1 MEFKKIQLNG
11 FKSFAD
17 KTNFLIEEG
26 LTGIVGP
33 NGCGK
38 SNIVESL
45 RWVMGETSKSNIV
58 ESLRWVMGETSAK
71 SMRGSGMED
80 VIFNGTSNKASK
92 NIAEVSIDV
101 ENKNNEGPVQYRDL
115 DQISVRRKIEKDKGS
130 KFYINDKEVR
140 ARDAQMFFADLS
152 TGAHSPSMI
161 SQGRIGALVTAKPTD
176 RRAILEEA
184 AGISGLHVRR
194 HEAEL
199 RLGAAENNLK
209 RADELR
215 RQQEKQLANLQK
227 QAEEATKYKL
237 ISEEIKKIEAGLYYL
252 KLLEIDKEI
261 KIENE
266 INNEA
271 EGEVEGFNNK
281 IKIENEINNEA
292 EGEVEGFNNKI
303 TELENLIKIATD
315 KVSPLREKNIENL
328 SRIQRLNLELQSL
341 DEENTRIQDEIE
353 SINKSIS
360 TLDEDI
366 NRERGII
373 IDANSNEKR
382 LKEEKAD
389 LIEIDSKYFETEK
402 LSNEDLENAKKE
414 LKKEQEA
421 VDEVVNNIAEG
432 SINISLGPIKNV
444 KNSINRAK
452 ELINSNEIQQAVTLL
467 DRCNME
473 LDNFLNDLK
482 NEKSRQELLNVNE
495 KSQNI
500 KQLQEKYAD
509 AYSKNQSIK
518 NESIKRNERIK
529 TIETEIESWKNL
541 LSNSEKMVAELI
553 ERKNKLSDQL
563 KKLENQPRVQAERKG
578 QISENLRISDKEKV
592 DNDIVIE
599 ETDKR
604 IETLR
609 TELNEIQEQSIQIRE
624 RKASSGATIEGL
636 QKRKSD
642 LLDRINSELNLSE
655 DNILENSNLNGV
667 EELPNAIDQEDA
679 LDKKKQERESL
690 GSVNLKADE
699 ETSKYEDEIKKME
712 QDRSDLVTAIV
723 KLKDSI
729 NELNQKG
736 RERLIEAFEKVNRKF
751 NEVYTKLFN
760 GGNAKLELVDSDDP
774 LEAGLEML
782 VSPPGK
788 RLQSITLLSGGEQA
802 LTALSLIFAVFLTNP
817 SPICV
822 LDEVDAPLDD
832 ANVTRFCNLL
842 EELIKITNTKF
853 IIVTHHALTMSKMN
867 RLYGVTMPE
876 KGISQLV
883 AVDLQKAESMVA

>member
-1 MEFKKIQLNG
+1 MQFKKIQLNG

-17 KTNFLIEEG
+17 KTNFLIEDG

-33 NGCGK
+33 NGCG
-38 SNIVESL
+38 
-45 RWVMGETSKSNIV
+45 KSNIV

-80 VIFNGTSNKASK
+80 VIFSGTSNKASK
-92 NIAEVSIDV
+92 NIAEVSVTIQN
-101 ENKNNEGPVQYRDL
+101 EKNEGPIQYREMDE
-115 DQISVRRKIEKDKGS
+115 INIRRKIEKDKGS

-215 RQQEKQLANLQK
+215 RQQERQLANLQK
-227 QAEEATKYKL
+227 QAEEATKYKN
-237 ISEEIKKIEAGLYYL
+237 ISDEIKKIEAGLYYL

-261 KIENE
+261 RVENE
-266 INNEA
+266 INTEA
-271 EGEVEGFNNK
+271 EEEVSGFNNK
-281 IKIENEINNEA
+281 IS
-292 EGEVEGFNNKI
+292 
-303 TELENLIKIATD
+303 ELEKTIKTETE
-315 KVSPLREKNIENL
+315 KVTPLREKNIENL
-328 SRIQRLNLELQSL
+328 SKIQRLNLELQSL
-341 DEENTRIQDEIE
+341 DEENNRIQEEIE
-353 SINKSIS
+353 NVKKSLK

-366 NRERGII
+366 SRENGII

-382 LKEEKAD
+382 LKEEKND
-389 LIEIDSKYFETEK
+389 LIEIDSKYYETEK
-402 LSNEDLENAKKE
+402 QSNEDLSQSKTILKTEIENIKNLVSSQKNKE
-414 LKKEQEA
+414 AIDALNNFE
-421 VDEVVNNIAEG
+421 NNIEKYA
-432 SINISLGPIKNV
+432 
-444 KNSINRAK
+444 NSYSQN
-452 ELINSNEIQQAVTLL
+452 
-467 DRCNME
+467 
-473 LDNFLNDLK
+473 
-482 NEKSRQELLNVNE
+482 
-495 KSQNI
+495 QNI
-500 KQLQEKYAD
+500 KK
-509 AYSKNQSIK
+509 
-518 NESIKRNERIK
+518 ESVKRNERINIIDK
-529 TIETEIESWKNL
+529 EIESWKNL
-541 LSNSEKMVAELI
+541 LLNSEKMVNELS
-553 ERKNKLSDQL
+553 ERKSKFSTQLDKLD
-563 KKLENQPRVQAERKG
+563 NQPKQQAEKKG
-578 QISENLRISDKEKV
+578 QISENLRISEEEKNSNEKII
-592 DNDIVIE
+592 ND
-599 ETDKR
+599 TDIN

-609 TELNEIQEQSIQIRE
+609 NQLNEIQEQSIQIRE

-636 QKRKSD
+636 KKRKSD
-642 LLDRINSELNLSE
+642 LVDRINSELSLNE
-655 DNILENSNLNGV
+655 ENILENSNLYGI
-667 EELPNAIDQEDA
+667 EELPDAVNQEDL
-679 LDKKKQERESL
+679 LDKKKQEREKL

-699 ETSKYEDEIKKME
+699 ETNKYESEIKKME
-712 QDRSDLVTAIV
+712 QDRADLVTAIV

-736 RERLIEAFEKVNRKF
+736 RERLVEAFEKVNRKF

-842 EELIKITNTKF
+842 EELTKITNTKF

>member
-1 MEFKKIQLNG
+1 MDFKKIQLNG

-17 KTNFLIEEG
+17 KTNFLIEDG

-33 NGCGK
+33 NGCG
-38 SNIVESL
+38 
-45 RWVMGETSKSNIV
+45 KSNIV

-80 VIFNGTSNKASK
+80 VIFSGTSNKPSK
-92 NIAEVSIDV
+92 NIAEVSV
-101 ENKNNEGPVQYRDL
+101 TVRNESNEGPVQYREL
-115 DQISVRRKIEKDKGS
+115 TEINVRRKIEKDKGS

-199 RLGAAENNLK
+199 RLNAAENNLK

-215 RQQEKQLANLQK
+215 KQQERQLANLQK
-227 QAEEATKYKL
+227 QAEEASKYKN
-237 ISEEIKKIEAGLYYL
+237 ISNDIKKIEAGLYYL

-261 KIENE
+261 KVENE
-266 INNEA
+266 INTEA
-271 EGEVEGFNNK
+271 EGEVSGYTNK
-281 IKIENEINNEA
+281 ISDLEKIIKSE
-292 EGEVEGFNNKI
+292 
-303 TELENLIKIATD
+303 TE
-315 KVSPLREKNIENL
+315 KVNPLREKNIENL
-328 SRIQRLNLELQSL
+328 SKIQRLNLELQNL
-341 DEENTRIQDEIE
+341 DKENTRVQEEIE
-353 SINKSIS
+353 NIKK
-360 TLDEDI
+360 TLDTIDDDI
-366 NRERGII
+366 SREKGII

-382 LKEEKAD
+382 LKEEKSD
-389 LIEIDSKYFETEK
+389 LIEIDSKYYETEK
-402 LSNEDLENAKKE
+402 QSNDDLNKSK
-414 LKKEQEA
+414 
-421 VDEVVNNIAEG
+421 
-432 SINISLGPIKNV
+432 
-444 KNSINRAK
+444 
-452 ELINSNEIQQAVTLL
+452 
-467 DRCNME
+467 
-473 LDNFLNDLK
+473 NDLK
-482 NEKSRQELLNVNE
+482 IEIE
-495 KSQNI
+495 NI
-500 KQLQEKYAD
+500 KNFISSNKNEEAIKALNIIERSIEKYAD
-509 AYSKNQSIK
+509 SYSMNQNIK
-518 NESIKRNERIK
+518 KESVKRNERISIIK
-529 TIETEIESWKNL
+529 KEIESWKNL
-541 LSNSEKMVAELI
+541 LLNSEKMMNELT
-553 ERKNKLSDQL
+553 ERKNKSNNQL
-563 KKLENQPRVQAERKG
+563 EKLDNQPKIQAEKKG
-578 QISENLRISDKEKV
+578 QISENLRISENEK
-592 DNDIVIE
+592 NENEKIIN
-599 ETDKR
+599 ETDEK
-604 IETLR
+604 IEILR
-609 TELNEIQEQSIQIRE
+609 NQLNEIQEQSIQIRE
-624 RKASSGATIEGL
+624 RKASSSATIEGL
-636 QKRKSD
+636 KKRKSD
-642 LLDRINSELNLSE
+642 LIDRINSELNLTE
-655 DNILENSNLNGV
+655 DNILENSNLYGV
-667 EELPNAIDQEDA
+667 EELPDAVNQEDL
-679 LDKKKQERESL
+679 LDKKKQEREKL

-699 ETSKYEDEIKKME
+699 ETNKYVSEIKKME
-712 QDRSDLVTAIV
+712 QDRADLVTAIV

-736 RERLIEAFEKVNRKF
+736 RERLVEAFEKVNRKF

-760 GGNAKLELVDSDDP
+760 GGNAKLELVDSEDP

-842 EELIKITNTKF
+842 DELTKITNTKF

-867 RLYGVTMPE
+867 RLYGVSMPE

>member
-45 RWVMGETSKSNIV
+45 RWVMGETS
-58 ESLRWVMGETSAK
+58 AK

-80 VIFNGTSNKASK
+80 VIFSGTSNKTSK
-92 NIAEVSIDV
+92 NIAEVSV
-101 ENKNNEGPVQYRDL
+101 SVANKNNEGPMQYREL
-115 DQISVRRKIEKDKGS
+115 DEVHIRRKIEKDKGS

-140 ARDAQMFFADLS
+140 AKDTQMFFADLS

-199 RLGAAENNLK
+199 RLNAAENNLK

-215 RQQEKQLANLQK
+215 RQQEKQLAYLQK
-227 QAEEATKYKL
+227 QAEEATKYKF
-237 ISEEIKKIEAGLYYL
+237 ISEEIKKIESGLYYL
-252 KLLEIDKEI
+252 RLIEIDKEI
-261 KIENE
+261 RIENE
-266 INNEA
+266 INAEA
-271 EGEVEGFNNK
+271 EGEVSGYNSKINEFEKQIISETNK
-281 IKIENEINNEA
+281 
-292 EGEVEGFNNKI
+292 V
-303 TELENLIKIATD
+303 T
-315 KVSPLREKNIENL
+315 PLREKNIENL
-328 SRIQRLNLELQSL
+328 SKIQRLNLELQNL

-353 SINKSIS
+353 AVKKSLQ

-366 NRERGII
+366 IRERGII

-382 LKEEKAD
+382 LREEKND
-389 LIEIDSKYFETEK
+389 LIEVDSKYFETEK
-402 LSNEDLENAKKE
+402 LSNEELENAKNK
-414 LKKEQEA
+414 LDGEQKL
-421 VDEVVNNIAEG
+421 VDDVVNNIADG
-432 SINISLGPIKNV
+432 TLNISLGPIENIKNT
-444 KNSINRAK
+444 INRAK
-452 ELINSNEIQQAVTLL
+452 ELVESNETNQAITLL
-467 DRCNME
+467 DRCNLE
-473 LDNFLNDLK
+473 LDNFLRNIKND
-482 NEKSRQELLNVNE
+482 KSRNELLAVNE
-495 KSQNI
+495 KSKNI
-500 KQLQEKYAD
+500 KLLQEKYAD

-518 NESIKRNERIK
+518 KESIKRNERIK
-529 TIETEIESWKNL
+529 SIETETESWKNFL
-541 LSNSEKMVAELI
+541 TNSEKMVNELT
-553 ERKNKLSDQL
+553 ERKNKLNSQL
-563 KKLENQPRVQAERKG
+563 EQLENQPRAQAEKKG
-578 QISENLRISDKEKV
+578 QISENLRISEKEKN
-592 DNDIVIE
+592 DNEIIIN
-599 ETDKR
+599 ETDEK
-604 IETLR
+604 IENLR
-609 TELNEIQEQSIQIRE
+609 NELNKIQEESIQIRE

-636 QKRKSD
+636 NKRKSD
-642 LLDRINSELNLSE
+642 LLDRVNSELNLTE
-655 DNILENSNLNGV
+655 ENILENSNLNGL
-667 EELPNAIDQEDA
+667 EELPNHVDQEDL
-679 LDKKKQERESL
+679 LDKKKQVREKL

-699 ETSKYEDEIKKME
+699 ETNKYEIEIKKME
-712 QDRSDLVTAIV
+712 QDRADLVTAIA
-723 KLKDSI
+723 KLKESI
-729 NELNQKG
+729 NELNHKG

-760 GGNAKLELVDSDDP
+760 GGNAKLELVDSEDP

-832 ANVTRFCNLL
+832 ANVTRFCSLL
-842 EELIKITNTKF
+842 EELTKITNTKF

>member
-17 KTNFLIEEG
+17 KTNFLIESG

-33 NGCGK
+33 NGCG
-38 SNIVESL
+38 
-45 RWVMGETSKSNIV
+45 KSNIV

-80 VIFNGTSNKASK
+80 VIFSGTSNKASK
-92 NIAEVSIDV
+92 NIAEVSISVD
-101 ENKNNEGPVQYRDL
+101 NPNNEGPAQYREL
-115 DQISVRRKIEKDKGS
+115 DEVHVRRKIEKDKGS

-199 RLGAAENNLK
+199 RLSAAENNLK

-252 KLLEIDKEI
+252 RLIEIDKEI

-266 INNEA
+266 INAEA
-271 EGEVEGFNNK
+271 EGEVAGFNEK
-281 IKIENEINNEA
+281 LSKFEQEIK
-292 EGEVEGFNNKI
+292 
-303 TELENLIKIATD
+303 TETE
-315 KVSPLREKNIENL
+315 KVNPLREKNIENL
-328 SRIQRLNLELQSL
+328 SKIQRLNLELQSL
-341 DEENTRIQDEIE
+341 DEENSRIQDEIGD
-353 SINKSIS
+353 IKKSLK
-360 TLDEDI
+360 TLEEDI
-366 NRERGII
+366 SREKGII
-373 IDANSNEKR
+373 IDANSNGKR
-382 LKEEKAD
+382 LKEEKNE
-389 LIEIDSKYFETEK
+389 LIDIDSKYFETEQ
-402 LSNEDLENAKKE
+402 LSNQDLESAKKKLDE
-414 LKKEQEA
+414 EQKN
-421 VDEVVNNIAEG
+421 VDIVVENIAKS
-432 SINISLGPIKNV
+432 SINISLGPINNV
-444 KNSINRAK
+444 KNNINRSK
-452 ELINSNEIQQAVTLL
+452 ELLENNEINQALTLL
-467 DRCNME
+467 DRCNIE
-473 LDNFLNDLK
+473 LDNFLKDIKDDKSRNDLLGVG
-482 NEKSRQELLNVNE
+482 EKS
-495 KSQNI
+495 KNI
-500 KQLQEKYAD
+500 KILQEKYAD
-509 AYSKNQSIK
+509 SYSRNQSIK
-518 NESIKRNERIK
+518 KESVKRNERIK

-541 LSNSEKMVAELI
+541 LISSEKMVNELI
-553 ERKNKLSDQL
+553 ERKNKLTKQL
-563 KKLENQPRVQAERKG
+563 EQLENQPQTQAEKKG
-578 QISENLRISDKEKV
+578 QISESLRISEKEK
-592 DNDIVIE
+592 NENEKIIS
-599 ETDKR
+599 ETDDK
-604 IETLR
+604 IENLR
-609 TELNEIQEQSIQIRE
+609 NELNNVQEQSIQIRE

-636 QKRKSD
+636 NKRKSD
-642 LLDRINSELNLSE
+642 LLDRVNSELNLTE
-655 DNILENSNLNGV
+655 ENILENSNLNGL
-667 EELPNAIDQEDA
+667 EELPNHIDQEDR
-679 LDKKKQERESL
+679 LDKKKQEREKL

-699 ETSKYEDEIKKME
+699 ETNKYEVEIKKME
-712 QDRSDLVTAIV
+712 QDRADLVTAIL
-723 KLKDSI
+723 KLKESI
-729 NELNQKG
+729 NELNRKG

-842 EELIKITNTKF
+842 EELTKITNTKF
-853 IIVTHHALTMSKMN
+853 IIVTHHALTMSKMD
-867 RLYGVTMPE
+867 RLYGVTMPD

>member
-17 KTNFLIEEG
+17 KTNFLIEDG

-33 NGCGK
+33 NGCG
-38 SNIVESL
+38 
-45 RWVMGETSKSNIV
+45 KSNIV

-80 VIFNGTSNKASK
+80 VIFSGTSNKASK
-92 NIAEVSIDV
+92 NIAEVSVSVANID
-101 ENKNNEGPVQYRDL
+101 NQGPVQFKDL
-115 DQISVRRKIEKDKGS
+115 DEIIIRRKIEKDKGS
-130 KFYINDKEVR
+130 KFYMNDKEVR

-161 SQGRIGALVTAKPTD
+161 SQGRIGNLVTAKPTD

-199 RLGAAENNLK
+199 RLSAAENNLK

-227 QAEEATKYKL
+227 QAEEATKYKN
-237 ISEEIKKIEAGLYYL
+237 ISDEIKKIEAGLYYL
-252 KLLEIDKEI
+252 KLIEIDKEI
-261 KIENE
+261 TIENE
-266 INNEA
+266 INSEA
-271 EGEVEGFNNK
+271 EGEVSGFNEK
-281 IKIENEINNEA
+281 IA
-292 EGEVEGFNNKI
+292 
-303 TELENLIKIATD
+303 ELENFIKAETD
-315 KVSPLREKNIENL
+315 KVAPLREKNIENL
-328 SRIQRLNLELQSL
+328 SKIQRLNLDLQNL

-353 SINKSIS
+353 NIKKSLQ
-360 TLDEDI
+360 TFDDDI
-366 NRERGII
+366 DREKGIV

-382 LKEEKAD
+382 LKEEKNE
-389 LIEIDSKYFETEK
+389 LIEIDSKYYETEK
-402 LSNEDLENAKKE
+402 QSKGDLDKSKNKLEIE
-414 LKKEQEA
+414 
-421 VDEVVNNIAEG
+421 
-432 SINISLGPIKNV
+432 INKI
-444 KNSINRAK
+444 K
-452 ELINSNEIQQAVTLL
+452 ELINLKKNEEAITA
-467 DRCNME
+467 
-473 LDNFLNDLK
+473 LDNYKIIIEEYAENFSQN
-482 NEKSRQELLNVNE
+482 
-495 KSQNI
+495 QNI
-500 KQLQEKYAD
+500 KK
-509 AYSKNQSIK
+509 
-518 NESIKRNERIK
+518 ESIKRSERINI
-529 TIETEIESWKNL
+529 IEKEIESWKKL
-541 LSNSEKMVAELI
+541 LSNSEKMVNELSQ
-553 ERKNKLSDQL
+553 RKNKLNLQ
-563 KKLENQPRVQAERKG
+563 LENLNNQPKLQAEKKG
-578 QISENLRISDKEKV
+578 QISEGLRISEEEK
-592 DNDIVIE
+592 DLNESVIYS
-599 ETDKR
+599 TDEKIR
-604 IETLR
+604 NLR
-609 TELNEIQEQSIQIRE
+609 NQLNEIQEQSIQIRE

-636 QKRKSD
+636 KKRKND
-642 LLDRINSELNLSE
+642 LIERIESELSLNE
-655 DNILENSNLNGV
+655 NNILENSNLFGK
-667 EELPNAIDQEDA
+667 EELPDAVIQEDL
-679 LDKKKQERESL
+679 LDKKKQERERL

-699 ETSKYEDEIKKME
+699 ETNKYETEIKKME
-712 QDRSDLVTAIV
+712 KDRADLVTAII
-723 KLKDSI
+723 KLKESI

-736 RERLIEAFEKVNRKF
+736 RERLIEAFDKVDRKF

-760 GGNAKLELVDSDDP
+760 GGSAKLELVDSDDP

-842 EELIKITNTKF
+842 EELTKITNTKF

-867 RLYGVTMPE
+867 RLYGVSMPE

>member
-17 KTNFLIEEG
+17 KTNFFIEEG

-45 RWVMGETSKSNIV
+45 RWVMGETS
-58 ESLRWVMGETSAK
+58 AK

-80 VIFNGTSNKASK
+80 VIFSGTSNKASK
-92 NIAEVSIDV
+92 NIAEVSISV
-101 ENKNNEGPVQYRDL
+101 ANQNNEGPIQYREL
-115 DQISVRRKIEKDKGS
+115 NEIHIRRKIEKDKGS
-130 KFYINDKEVR
+130 KFYVNDKEVR

-199 RLGAAENNLK
+199 RLSAAENNLK

-252 KLLEIDKEI
+252 KLIEIDKEI
-261 KIENE
+261 RIENE
-266 INNEA
+266 INTEA
-271 EGEVEGFNNK
+271 EGEVSGYNDRINEFEK
-281 IKIENEINNEA
+281 EIKSE
-292 EGEVEGFNNKI
+292 
-303 TELENLIKIATD
+303 TD
-315 KVSPLREKNIENL
+315 KVTPLREKNIENL
-328 SRIQRLNLELQSL
+328 SKIQRLNLELQNL
-341 DEENTRIQDEIE
+341 DEENTRIQEEIE
-353 SINKSIS
+353 AIKKSLQ

-366 NRERGII
+366 TRERGII
-373 IDANSNEKR
+373 IDANSNVKR
-382 LKEEKAD
+382 LGEEKND
-389 LIEIDSKYFETEK
+389 LIEVDSKYFETEK
-402 LSNEDLENAKKE
+402 LSNEELESAKNI
-414 LKKEQEA
+414 LSNEQKLI
-421 VDEVVNNIAEG
+421 DDVVNNIAEG
-432 SINISLGPIKNV
+432 TLNISLGPIENV
-444 KNSINRAK
+444 KNTINRAK
-452 ELINSNEIQQAVTLL
+452 ELIEINEANQAITLL
-467 DRCNME
+467 DRCNIE
-473 LDNFLNDLK
+473 LDEFLK
-482 NEKSRQELLNVNE
+482 NIKDDKSRNELLGVNE
-495 KSQNI
+495 KSKNI
-500 KQLQEKYAD
+500 KLLQEKYAD

-518 NESIKRNERIK
+518 KESIKRNERVK
-529 TIETEIESWKNL
+529 TIETEIKSWKNL
-541 LSNSEKMVAELI
+541 LTNSEKMVNELT
-553 ERKNKLSDQL
+553 ERKNKLNFQL
-563 KKLENQPRVQAERKG
+563 EQLENQPRTQAEKKG
-578 QISENLRISDKEKV
+578 QISENLRISEKEKN
-592 DNDIVIE
+592 DNEIIITDTDEKIE
-599 ETDKR
+599 N
-604 IETLR
+604 LR
-609 TELNEIQEQSIQIRE
+609 NELNKVQEESIQIRE

-636 QKRKSD
+636 IKRKSD
-642 LLDRINSELNLSE
+642 LLDRMHSELSLNE
-655 DNILENSNLNGV
+655 NNILENSNLNGA
-667 EELPNAIDQEDA
+667 EELPNHVDQEDL
-679 LDKKKQERESL
+679 LDKKKQAREKF

-699 ETSKYEDEIKKME
+699 ETNKYEVEIKKME
-712 QDRSDLVTAIV
+712 QDRSDLVTAIL
-723 KLKDSI
+723 KLKESI

-736 RERLIEAFEKVNRKF
+736 RERLVEAFEKVNRKF

-832 ANVTRFCNLL
+832 ANVTRFCSLL
-842 EELIKITNTKF
+842 EELTKITNTKF
-853 IIVTHHALTMSKMN
+853 IIVTHHALTMSKMD

-883 AVDLQKAESMVA
+883 AVDLQKAKIMVA

>member
-11 FKSFAD
+11 FKSFAE
-17 KTNFLIEEG
+17 KTNFLIEDG

-33 NGCGK
+33 NGCG
-38 SNIVESL
+38 
-45 RWVMGETSKSNIV
+45 KSNIV

-80 VIFNGTSNKASK
+80 VIFSGTSNKASK
-92 NIAEVSIDV
+92 NIAEVSISV
-101 ENKNNEGPVQYRDL
+101 ANENNEGPLQYREFKE
-115 DQISVRRKIEKDKGS
+115 INVRRKIEKDKGS

-227 QAEEATKYKL
+227 QAEEATKYKM

-252 KLLEIDKEI
+252 KLIEIDNEI
-261 KIENE
+261 RVENE

-271 EGEVEGFNNK
+271 EGEVAGYNNK
-281 IKIENEINNEA
+281 IA
-292 EGEVEGFNNKI
+292 
-303 TELENLIKIATD
+303 ELEKLIKQETD
-315 KVSPLREKNIENL
+315 KVSPLRSKNIENL
-328 SRIQRLNLELQSL
+328 SKIQRLNLELQGL
-341 DEENTRIQDEIE
+341 DEENTRTQTEIE
-353 SINKSIS
+353 TLKIS
-360 TLDEDI
+360 LQTIEEDI
-366 NRERGII
+366 TRERGII

-382 LKEEKAD
+382 LKEEKNE
-389 LIEIDSKYFETEK
+389 LIETDSKYFETER
-402 LSNEDLENAKKE
+402 LSNEDLERAKKA
-414 LKKEQEA
+414 LSDEQKS
-421 VDEVVNNIAEG
+421 VDEVVNNLADG
-432 SINISLGPIKNV
+432 AINISVGPIKNV
-444 KNSINRAK
+444 KNTIIKIK
-452 ELINSNEIQQAVTLL
+452 ELIEANELNQASALL
-467 DRCNME
+467 DRCTME
-473 LDNFLNDLK
+473 LDSFLNELK
-482 NEKSRQELLNVNE
+482 NDRNRNELLSVNE
-495 KSQNI
+495 KSQSI
-500 KQLQEKYAD
+500 KVLQEKYAD
-509 AYSKNQSIK
+509 SYSKNQSIK
-518 NESIKRNERIK
+518 NESIKRNQRIK
-529 TIETEIESWKNL
+529 TIETEIDSWRNL
-541 LSNSEKMVAELI
+541 LTNSEKMVAELT
-553 ERKNKLSDQL
+553 ERKNKLSSQL
-563 KKLENQPRVQAERKG
+563 NKLDNQPKLQAEKKG
-578 QISENLRISDKEKV
+578 QISESLRISEKEK
-592 DNDIVIE
+592 IE
-599 ETDKR
+599 NEKIIFETDEK
-604 IETLR
+604 IENLR
-609 TELNEIQEQSIQIRE
+609 SQLNEIQEQSIQIRE
-624 RKASSGATIEGL
+624 RKASSGATIDGL
-636 QKRKSD
+636 KKRKGD
-642 LLDRINSELNLSE
+642 LLDRIDSELDLTEN
-655 DNILENSNLNGV
+655 NILENSNLNGV
-667 EELPNAIDQEDA
+667 EDLPDAVIQEDL
-679 LDKKKQERESL
+679 LDKKKQEREKL
-690 GSVNLKADE
+690 GSVNLRADE
-699 ETSKYEDEIKKME
+699 ETSKYEIEIKKME
-712 QDRSDLVTAIV
+712 QDRMDLVTAIV
-723 KLKDSI
+723 KLKESI

-736 RERLIEAFEKVNRKF
+736 RERLIEAFERVNRKF

-802 LTALSLIFAVFLTNP
+802 LTALSLIFAVFLSNP

-842 EELIKITNTKF
+842 EELTKITNTKF

>member
-1 MEFKKIQLNG
+1 MEFKIIQLNG

-17 KTNFLIEEG
+17 KTNFLIENG

-33 NGCGK
+33 NGCG
-38 SNIVESL
+38 
-45 RWVMGETSKSNIV
+45 KSNIV

-80 VIFNGTSNKASK
+80 VIFSGTSNITSK
-92 NIAEVSIDV
+92 NIAEVSV
-101 ENKNNEGPVQYRDL
+101 TVRNESNEGPIQFREL
-115 DQISVRRKIEKDKGS
+115 DEINVRRKIEKDKGS

-152 TGAHSPSMI
+152 TGAHSPSII

-199 RLGAAENNLK
+199 RLSAAENNLK

-227 QAEEATKYKL
+227 QAEEANKYKN
-237 ISEEIKKIEAGLYYL
+237 ISDEIKKIEAGLYYL

-261 KIENE
+261 RVENE

-271 EGEVEGFNNK
+271 EEQVSGFNEK
-281 IKIENEINNEA
+281 ISEI
-292 EGEVEGFNNKI
+292 
-303 TELENLIKIATD
+303 ENLIKSETEKIT
-315 KVSPLREKNIENL
+315 PLREKDIENL
-328 SRIQRLNLELQSL
+328 SKIQRLNLELQGL

-353 SINKSIS
+353 NIKKSLE
-360 TLDEDI
+360 TFDEDI
-366 NRERGII
+366 SREKGIV

-382 LKEEKAD
+382 LKEEKNE
-389 LIEIDSKYFETEK
+389 LIEIDSKYYETEK
-402 LSNEDLENAKKE
+402 QSSEDLNRSKNK
-414 LKKEQEA
+414 LKFEIDKVQ
-421 VDEVVNNIAEG
+421 
-432 SINISLGPIKNV
+432 
-444 KNSINRAK
+444 
-452 ELINSNEIQQAVTLL
+452 ELINLRKNEEAISV
-467 DRCNME
+467 
-473 LDNFLNDLK
+473 LDNCRILI
-482 NEKSRQELLNVNE
+482 EE
-495 KSQNI
+495 
-500 KQLQEKYAD
+500 YAD
-509 AYSKNQSIK
+509 NYSKNQNIK
-518 NESIKRNERIK
+518 KESVKRNERINIIDK
-529 TIETEIESWKNL
+529 EIESWRNL
-541 LSNSEKMVAELI
+541 LSNSEKMLNELS
-553 ERKNKLSDQL
+553 ERK
-563 KKLENQPRVQAERKG
+563 KKLNIQLEKLDSQPKLQAEKKG
-578 QISENLRISDKEKV
+578 QISEGLRISEEEKIKYESII
-592 DNDIVIE
+592 NS
-599 ETDKR
+599 TDEK

-609 TELNEIQEQSIQIRE
+609 SQLNEVQEQSIQIRE

-636 QKRKSD
+636 KKRKNDLIDRISSD
-642 LLDRINSELNLSE
+642 LNLTE
-655 DNILENSNLNGV
+655 ENILENSNLFG
-667 EELPNAIDQEDA
+667 EEKLPDAVNQEDL
-679 LDKKKQERESL
+679 LDKKKQEREKL

-699 ETSKYEDEIKKME
+699 ETNKYEGEIKKME
-712 QDRSDLVTAIV
+712 KDRADLVTAII

-736 RERLIEAFEKVNRKF
+736 RERLIEAFDKVNRKF
-751 NEVYTKLFN
+751 SEVYTKLFN

-832 ANVTRFCNLL
+832 ANVTRFCGLL
-842 EELIKITNTKF
+842 EDLTKITNTKF

>member
-45 RWVMGETSKSNIV
+45 RWVMGETS
-58 ESLRWVMGETSAK
+58 AK

-80 VIFNGTSNKASK
+80 VIFSGTSNKPSK
-92 NIAEVSIDV
+92 NIAEVSITV
-101 ENKNNEGPVQYRDL
+101 NNEKNEGPIQYREL
-115 DQISVRRKIEKDKGS
+115 NEIHVRRKIEKDKGS

-215 RQQEKQLANLQK
+215 RQQERQLANLQK
-227 QAEEATKYKL
+227 QAEEATKYKM
-237 ISEEIKKIEAGLYYL
+237 ISDEIKKIEAGLYYL
-252 KLLEIDKEI
+252 KLIDIDKEI
-261 KIENE
+261 RVENE
-266 INNEA
+266 INSEA
-271 EGEVEGFNNK
+271 ETEVEGFNKK
-281 IKIENEINNEA
+281 ISEIENQI
-292 EGEVEGFNNKI
+292 K
-303 TELENLIKIATD
+303 LETD
-315 KVSPLREKNIENL
+315 KVNPLRERNIENL
-328 SRIQRLNLELQSL
+328 SKIQRLNLELQSL
-341 DEENTRIQDEIE
+341 DEENLRIQEEIG
-353 SINKSIS
+353 SIKKSLQII
-360 TLDEDI
+360 DEDI
-366 NRERGII
+366 IREKGIV

-382 LKEEKAD
+382 LKEEKNE
-389 LIEIDSKYFETEK
+389 LIEVDSKYFETEK
-402 LSNEDLENAKKE
+402 LSNEELEKAKSDLDE
-414 LKKEQEA
+414 EQKLANEIIKTFA
-421 VDEVVNNIAEG
+421 DGN
-432 SINISLGPIKNV
+432 ININVSQVKSVEENIDKIK
-444 KNSINRAK
+444 S
-452 ELINSNEIQQAVTLL
+452 LINENELNQALTLL
-467 DRCNME
+467 DRCKIE
-473 LDNFLNDLK
+473 LNEFLK
-482 NEKSRQELLNVNE
+482 NLGDEESKKRLSVLNE
-495 KSQNI
+495 KNDKIKSFQN
-500 KQLQEKYAD
+500 KYTD
-509 AYSKNQSIK
+509 SFSKNQSIK
-518 NESIKRNERIK
+518 KESLKRNERIK
-529 TIETEIESWKNL
+529 TIETEIESWINL
-541 LSNSEKMVAELI
+541 LSNSNKMINELT
-553 ERKNKLSDQL
+553 ERKSKLSNQL
-563 KKLENQPRVQAERKG
+563 NELDNQPEIQAEKKG
-578 QISENLRISDKEKV
+578 QINESLRISEKEKQDNEKIINETDEKIENLRS
-592 DNDIVIE
+592 
-599 ETDKR
+599 
-604 IETLR
+604 
-609 TELNEIQEQSIQIRE
+609 ELNKIQEESIQIRE

-636 QKRKSD
+636 KKRKND
-642 LLDRINSELNLSE
+642 LLDRVQSELNLLE
-655 DNILENSNLNGV
+655 NNILENSNLFGA
-667 EELPNAIDQEDA
+667 EELPDPVVQEDL
-679 LDKKKQERESL
+679 LDKKKQEREKF

-699 ETSKYEDEIKKME
+699 ETSKYEAEIKKME
-712 QDRSDLVTAIV
+712 QDRADLVTAIV
-723 KLKDSI
+723 KLKESI

-736 RERLIEAFEKVNRKF
+736 RERLLEAFEKVNRKF

-842 EELIKITNTKF
+842 EELINITNTKF

>member
-45 RWVMGETSKSNIV
+45 RWA
-58 ESLRWVMGETSAK
+58 MGETSAK

-80 VIFNGTSNKASK
+80 VIFSGTSNKASK
-92 NIAEVSIDV
+92 NIAEVSIDLD
-101 ENKNNEGPVQYRDL
+101 NKNNEGPVQYREL
-115 DQISVRRKIEKDKGS
+115 DQINVRRKIEKDKGS

-161 SQGRIGALVTAKPTD
+161 SQGRIGSLVTAKPTD

-237 ISEEIKKIEAGLYYL
+237 ITGEIKKIEAGLYYL
-252 KLLEIDKEI
+252 KLLEIGKEI

-271 EGEVEGFNNK
+271 EGEVEGFNSK
-281 IKIENEINNEA
+281 IS
-292 EGEVEGFNNKI
+292 
-303 TELENLIKIATD
+303 ELENLIKLATD

-353 SINKSIS
+353 SIKKSIQ

-366 NRERGII
+366 SRERGII

-382 LKEEKAD
+382 LKEEKTD
-389 LIEIDSKYFETEK
+389 LIDIDSKYFETEK
-402 LSNEDLENAKKE
+402 LSNDELENAKRE

-421 VDEVVNNIAEG
+421 VDEVVSTIAEG
-432 SINISLGPIKNV
+432 TLNISIGPIKNV
-444 KNSINRAK
+444 KNSINRVK
-452 ELINSNEIQQAVTLL
+452 ELIDSNEIHQAVTLL

-473 LDNFLNDLK
+473 LDNFLSDLK
-482 NEKSRQELLNVNE
+482 DEKSRGELLSVNK

-500 KQLQEKYAD
+500 KLLQEKYAD

-541 LSNSEKMVAELI
+541 LANSEKMVAELT
-553 ERKNKLSDQL
+553 ERKNKFTAQL
-563 KKLENQPRVQAERKG
+563 TELDNQPKVQAERKG
-578 QISENLRISDKEKV
+578 QISENLRISDKDKI
-592 DNDIVIE
+592 DNDVVIE
-599 ETDKR
+599 ETDQT
-604 IETLR
+604 IESLR
-609 TELNEIQEQSIQIRE
+609 SQLNEIQEQSIQIRE

-636 QKRKSD
+636 DKRKSD
-642 LLDRINSELNLSE
+642 LLDRINSELDLSE
-655 DNILENSNLNGV
+655 ENILENSNLNGI
-667 EELPNAIDQEDA
+667 EELPDAVDQEDD
-679 LDKKKQERESL
+679 LDKKKQEREKL

-712 QDRSDLVTAIV
+712 QDRADLVTAII

-853 IIVTHHALTMSKMN
+853 IIVTHHALTMSKMH

>member
-45 RWVMGETSKSNIV
+45 RWA
-58 ESLRWVMGETSAK
+58 MGETSAK

-80 VIFNGTSNKASK
+80 VIFSGTSNKASK
-92 NIAEVSIDV
+92 NIAEVSIEV
-101 ENKNNEGPVQYRDL
+101 ENKNNEGPVQYREFEE
-115 DQISVRRKIEKDKGS
+115 ISVRRKIEKDKGS

-237 ISEEIKKIEAGLYYL
+237 ITDQIKKIEAGLYYL
-252 KLLEIDKEI
+252 KLIEIDKEI
-261 KIENE
+261 QIENE
-266 INNEA
+266 INSEA
-271 EGEVEGFNNK
+271 GGEVEGFNVK
-281 IKIENEINNEA
+281 IS
-292 EGEVEGFNNKI
+292 
-303 TELENLIKIATD
+303 ELENLIKTAMD

-328 SRIQRLNLELQSL
+328 SRIQRLNLELQNL
-341 DEENTRIQDEIE
+341 DEENTRTQDEIE
-353 SINKSIS
+353 AIKKSLQ

-366 NRERGII
+366 TREKGII

-402 LSNEDLENAKKE
+402 LSSEELEDAKKK
-414 LKKEQEA
+414 LKQEQKA
-421 VDEVVNNIAEG
+421 VDDVVNTIAEG
-432 SINISLGPIKNV
+432 TVNISVGPIKNV
-444 KNSINRAK
+444 KNSIDRVK
-452 ELINSNEIQQAVTLL
+452 ELINSNEINQAMTLL

-473 LDNFLNDLK
+473 LDSFLNDLK
-482 NEKSRQELLNVNE
+482 NEKSREELLSINE

-529 TIETEIESWKNL
+529 TIETEIESWINL
-541 LSNSEKMVAELI
+541 LSNSEKMVAELT
-553 ERKNKLSDQL
+553 ERKNKLTAQL
-563 KKLENQPRVQAERKG
+563 KELDNQPSVQAERKG
-578 QISENLRISDKEKV
+578 QISENLRISDKEKI
-592 DNDIVIE
+592 DNDTVIK
-599 ETDKR
+599 ETDQK

-609 TELNEIQEQSIQIRE
+609 AQLNEIQEQSIQIRE

-642 LLDRINSELNLSE
+642 LLDRINSELSLTE
-655 DNILENSNLNGV
+655 ENILENSNLNGV
-667 EELPNAIDQEDA
+667 EELPNAVDQEDS
-679 LDKKKQERESL
+679 LDKKKQEREKL

-736 RERLIEAFEKVNRKF
+736 RERLTEAFEKVNRKF

-832 ANVTRFCNLL
+832 ANVTRFCSLL

>member
-33 NGCGK
+33 NGCG
-38 SNIVESL
+38 
-45 RWVMGETSKSNIV
+45 KSNIV

-101 ENKNNEGPVQYRDL
+101 ENKNNEGPVQYREL

-237 ISEEIKKIEAGLYYL
+237 ITGEIKKIEAGLYYL
-252 KLLEIDKEI
+252 KLIEIDKEI
-261 KIENE
+261 QIENE
-266 INNEA
+266 INSEA
-271 EGEVEGFNNK
+271 GGEVEGFNSK
-281 IKIENEINNEA
+281 IS
-292 EGEVEGFNNKI
+292 
-303 TELENLIKIATD
+303 ELENLIKTAID

-328 SRIQRLNLELQSL
+328 SKIQRLNLELQSL
-341 DEENTRIQDEIE
+341 DEENTRTQDEIE
-353 SINKSIS
+353 AIKKSLQ

-366 NRERGII
+366 TRERGII

-382 LKEEKAD
+382 LKEEKSD
-389 LIEIDSKYFETEK
+389 LIEVDSKYFETEK
-402 LSNEDLENAKKE
+402 LSNDDLEEAKNKLKE
-414 LKKEQEA
+414 EQKA

-432 SINISLGPIKNV
+432 TINISIGPIKNV
-444 KNSINRAK
+444 KNSIDRVK
-452 ELINSNEIQQAVTLL
+452 QLIDSNEINQAVTLL

-482 NEKSRQELLNVNE
+482 NEKSREELLSVNE

-529 TIETEIESWKNL
+529 TIETEIESWINL
-541 LSNSEKMVAELI
+541 LSNSEKMVAELT
-553 ERKNKLSDQL
+553 ERKNKLTKQL
-563 KKLENQPRVQAERKG
+563 KELDNQPSVQAERKG
-578 QISENLRISDKEKV
+578 QISENLRISNKEKI
-592 DNDIVIE
+592 DNDNIIE
-599 ETDKR
+599 ETDQK
-604 IETLR
+604 IEALR
-609 TELNEIQEQSIQIRE
+609 LQLNEIQEQSIQIRE

-642 LLDRINSELNLSE
+642 LLDRINSELSLTE
-655 DNILENSNLNGV
+655 ENILENSNLNGV
-667 EELPNAIDQEDA
+667 EELPNAVDQEDT

-699 ETSKYEDEIKKME
+699 ETSKYEEEIKKME
-712 QDRSDLVTAIV
+712 QDRSDLVTAID

-832 ANVTRFCNLL
+832 ANVTRFCSLL